1 LRALQLFR
9 ELRRAG
15 FNVRQ
20 AFVTD
25 SLRTQLEEATAM
37 KAKTC
42 LILGKKEIMDGTIL
56 MRDMD
61 SGTQETVVY
70 KKIKERLSKKDK
82 IIEKRL
88 IIRKGGGL
96 YGGF

>member
-1 LRALQLFR
+1 
-9 ELRRAG
+9 
-15 FNVRQ
+15 
-20 AFVTD
+20 
-25 SLRTQLEEATAM
+25 
-37 KAKTC
+37 
-42 LILGKKEIMDGTIL
+42 MDGTIL